1 MTTPPIGISAGIP
14 AGLYLAD
21 TSAIARVHHD
31 PVRAELTRLGKAG
44 LLATCVVV
52 DLEVLYSARDPVEY
66 TRTAAL
72 RSAGFVDLPPTPQI
86 AVRARQI
93 QAMLARRSQHRA
105 AGCAHIL
112 AAAIAEHYGAIML
125 HYDTDFDHIAAVSGL
140 QTRWVVPRGTV
151 S

>member
-1 MTTPPIGISAGIP
+1 MTGVP

-21 TSAIARVHHD
+21 TSAIARVRHE

-52 DLEVLYSARDPVEY
+52 DLEVLYSARTPAEY
-66 TRTAAL
+66 ARTAAL
-72 RSAGFVDLPPTPQI
+72 RAAGFVDLPPTPEI
-86 AVRARQI
+86 ARRAREI

-105 AGCAHIL
+105 AGCPDIL
-112 AAAIAEHYGAIML
+112 TAAIAEHYGAIVL
-125 HYDTDFDHIAAVSGL
+125 HYDSDFDHIAAVSGL
-140 QTRWVVPRGTV
+140 QTRWVVPRGSV